1 MIDKFQKLFGPNPP
15 RATATQQA
23 TLAFEDSA
31 EDIEHKKRIARI
43 KNKRR
48 LLGLFA
54 LALFVAV
61 VAPSVLS
68 PNDYYADRGAK
79 LEIPGLESDTPAKV
93 VPINQTKPEVKR
105 QQIPSVAPEPK
116 APASLTSANKVAAN
130 AKPAHPTVDEG
141 GLIGKET
148 VADSK
153 KQAPTKPRVID
164 KTQKYPLPNTA
175 NATASGKSGNA
186 SVKNNEATKD
196 KKTSLAKETQ
206 SKKAESPAAS
216 QSGGVLRASAN
227 GRYFIQVIATSNKDA
242 AQKRAQS
249 LMKLGV
255 PAYTEIVHRRGS
267 DLWRVRVGRFMTQ
280 DEARR
285 ALDIL
290 ALNSIENGGI
300 NQEKQP
306 AKAKNN

>member
-1 MIDKFQKLFGPNPP
+1 MMDKFQKLFGPNPA
-15 RATATQQA
+15 RSTSTAPQQA
-23 TLAFEDSA
+23 HLAFEDSA
-31 EDIEHKKRIARI
+31 EDLEHKKRIARI

-48 LLGLFA
+48 ILGLLA
-54 LALFVAV
+54 LAMFVAV

-79 LEIPGLESDTPAKV
+79 LEIPGLEGEIPAKV
-93 VPINQTKPEVKR
+93 VPLNPPKEEVKV
-105 QQIPSVAPEPK
+105 PVTPASADK
-116 APASLTSANKVAAN
+116 APAAASLSSANKVAAN
-130 AKPAHPTVDEG
+130 AKPAHPAVSEEIPVKVKTQSNQSQDKKTAE
-141 GLIGKET
+141 KT
-148 VADSK
+148 ADR
-153 KQAPTKPRVID
+153 PRVID
-164 KTQKYPLPNTA
+164 KTQKSVEQAKNTKTAAAKSDAKTAAAKAGDKTAAPASTGPL
-175 NATASGKSGNA
+175 K
-186 SVKNNEATKD
+186 
-196 KKTSLAKETQ
+196 
-206 SKKAESPAAS
+206 
-216 QSGGVLRASAN
+216 ASAN

-242 AQKRAQS
+242 ATRRAQA

-300 NQEKQP
+300 NQERP
-306 AKAKNN
+306 AARKN

>member
-1 MIDKFQKLFGPNPP
+1 MMDKFQKLFGPNPA
-15 RATATQQA
+15 RSTSTAPQQA
-23 TLAFEDSA
+23 HLAFEDSA
-31 EDIEHKKRIARI
+31 EDLEHKKRIARI

-48 LLGLFA
+48 ILGLLA
-54 LALFVAV
+54 LAMFVAA

-79 LEIPGLESDTPAKV
+79 LEIPGLEGEIPAKV
-93 VPINQTKPEVKR
+93 VPLNPPKEEVKV
-105 QQIPSVAPEPK
+105 PVTPTSAEK
-116 APASLTSANKVAAN
+116 APAAASLSSANKVAAN
-130 AKPAHPTVDEG
+130 AKPAHPAVSEEIPVKVKTQSNQSQD
-141 GLIGKET
+141 
-148 VADSK
+148 K
-153 KQAPTKPRVID
+153 KTAEKTAEKPRVID
-164 KTQKYPLPNTA
+164 KTQKAETKNTR
-175 NATASGKSGNA
+175 TAAGKTPAKTEGKTA
-186 SVKNNEATKD
+186 AAKAGD
-196 KKTSLAKETQ
+196 KT
-206 SKKAESPAAS
+206 AAS
-216 QSGGVLRASAN
+216 ASAGPLKASAN

-242 AQKRAQS
+242 ATRRAQA

-300 NQEKQP
+300 NQERP
-306 AKAKNN
+306 AAKKN